1 MALADVRTL
10 AASARESIA
19 SQRYATLLLG
29 VLAGVAL
36 TLSALGI
43 YGVTSY
49 VFMLRRREMGI
60 RLALGASR
68 RSLYGLVFRH
78 GFTLTVLGLGIGIAV
93 SAGVARVLRGL
104 LFNTEATDATAW
116 IAMSAVVVL
125 STAVACFVPAR
136 RAAGSDP
143 TWALRA
149 E

>member
-1 MALADVRTL
+1 
-10 AASARESIA
+10 
-19 SQRYATLLLG
+19 
-29 VLAGVAL
+29 
-36 TLSALGI
+36 
-43 YGVTSY
+43 
-49 VFMLRRREMGI
+49 
-60 RLALGASR
+60 
-68 RSLYGLVFRH
+68 
-78 GFTLTVLGLGIGIAV
+78 
-93 SAGVARVLRGL
+93 VLRGL